1 MNCMAIC
8 MDYVAE
14 LYGLYGEIAWT
25 TLSAGHGL
33 AFTARTVADEWAL
46 IALVVV
52 SRRRSNVM
60 PPDYDPGVVPA
71 IHEARLQKDLRR
83 SGLCT

>member
-1 MNCMAIC
+1 
-8 MDYVAE
+8 
-14 LYGLYGEIAWT
+14 
-25 TLSAGHGL
+25 
-33 AFTARTVADEWAL
+33 
-46 IALVVV
+46 
-52 SRRRSNVM
+52 M